1 MKYHKVTP
9 REIWDKNRLLIVAAV
24 TIIILFF
31 PTGFAHELG
40 HILVCASNGY
50 DYVFSFGD
58 LAFNVR
64 CYASPQPIMLYFALG
79 GIFGMAASASLFL
92 SKRIRTNSGIFIGVS
107 VTAFD
112 HFLKAIFET
121 FTHSAYLSNWSLSVY
136 MSVLVVS
143 FMISLLMFFSIREK
157 RKHSSELESN

>member
-9 REIWDKNRLLIVAAV
+9 RKILVKNRLLIVSAV

-31 PTGFAHELG
+31 PTGFVHELG

-50 DYVFSFGD
+50 DYTLSVGEFA
-58 LAFNVR
+58 LNVH
-64 CYASPQPIMLYFALG
+64 CSASPQPILLYFALG
-79 GIFGMAASASLFL
+79 GIFGMVASLSLFL
-92 SKRIRTNSGIFIGVS
+92 SKKIRINPGIFIGAS

-121 FTHSAYLSNWSLSVY
+121 FTHSAYLSNWSLSIY
-136 MSVLVVS
+136 MSMLTA
-143 FMISLLMFFSIREK
+143 FLMISLLMFFSMRAK
-157 RKHSSELESN
+157 RKTVEMI

>member
-9 REIWDKNRLLIVAAV
+9 REIWDKNKLLIVSAV
-24 TIIILFF
+24 TIITLFF

-58 LAFNVR
+58 LALNVR
-64 CYASPQPIMLYFALG
+64 CSSLPDPILLYFALG
-79 GIFGMAASASLFL
+79 GIFGMIASVSLFL
-92 SKRIRTNSGIFIGVS
+92 LKQVRTNPGIFIGVS

-112 HFLKAIFET
+112 HFLKSIFET
-121 FTHSAYLSNWSLSVY
+121 FTHSAYLSNPNLSIY
-136 MSVLVVS
+136 MSVITVF
-143 FMISLLMFFSIREK
+143 FMLGLFVFFSK
-157 RKHSSELESN
+157 RAKSKTVEMA

>member
-9 REIWDKNRLLIVAAV
+9 REIWDKNRLLIVSAV

-40 HILVCASNGY
+40 HILVCTSNGY
-50 DYVFSFGD
+50 DYAFTLGD
-58 LAFNVR
+58 LALNVH
-64 CYASPQPIMLYFALG
+64 CSNTPQPILLYFALG
-79 GIFGMAASASLFL
+79 GIFGMTASGSLFL
-92 SKRIRTNSGIFIGVS
+92 SKRIRTNPGIFIGVS

-136 MSVLVVS
+136 MSVITAFL
-143 FMISLLMFFSIREK
+143 MISLLVFFSMREK
-157 RKHSSELESN
+157 KSNSSVI

>member
-9 REIWDKNRLLIVAAV
+9 REIWDKNRLLIVSAV

-31 PTGFAHELG
+31 PTGFVHELG

-50 DYVFSFGD
+50 DYAFSIGD
-58 LAFNVR
+58 LALNVR
-64 CYASPQPIMLYFALG
+64 CSNTPQPILLYFALG
-79 GIFGMAASASLFL
+79 GIFGMTASLSLFL
-92 SKRIRTNSGIFIGVS
+92 SKRIRTNPGIFIGVS

-112 HFLKAIFET
+112 HFLKSIFET

-136 MSVLVVS
+136 MSVITAFL
-143 FMISLLMFFSIREK
+143 MISLLGFFSMREK
-157 RKHSSELESN
+157 KSNSGVI